1 MLEIRRAG
9 HRKAHYSDTY
19 RAGGEIDEADSA
31 DNAGLWVIWEEDGD

>member
-1 MLEIRRAG
+1 MLFLFEG
-9 HRKAHYSDTY
+9 CDTY